1 VQGDKQ
7 DQLLLD
13 HFVQRQQFV
22 VRAGDHAQLIVEK
35 RHTLVD
41 QALDLRHTLAV
52 CERLVEVSNRH
63 LEVQAALHRDGW
75 VMFQALACLFDLFA
89 QHLFVNCRDQHVID
103 VDLPAGVH
111 QYANDVGQIVQLV
124 LGKELVVQVE
134 GTEDHIDDGHI
145 VFVAAV
151 ERVVSDGNIRTCRI
165 QDSQLMQSSGSVDV
179 RQKVVKEFEIPF
191 AIKDHHRQPMWIL
204 RSADHAGH
212 VLRNDV
218 LQKRGLA
225 GPGHAQHNALHD
237 ADSVRPVPRLA
248 VDVVAEDDGVLLPG
262 IDRELLVPLAGD
274 NHRWMGPRL
283 LPPGARGGNQYGG
296 AGDGQAAESEV
307 AGHLGNLAVRQ
318 VVTLT

>member
-63 LEVQAALHRDGW
+63 LEVQAALHGNGR
-75 VMFQALACLFDLFA
+75 VVFQPLTCLFDLFA
-89 QHLFVNCRDQHVID
+89 QHLFVNGRNQHVID

-111 QYANDVGQIVQLV
+111 QHANDVGKVVQLV

-134 GTEDHIDDGHI
+134 GTEDHVDDGHV

-151 ERVVSDGNIRTCRI
+151 ERVVPDGNVRACRI
-165 QDSQLMQSSGSVDV
+165 QDSQLMQSSGTVHV
-179 RQKVVKEFEIPF
+179 RQKIVKEFKIPF
-191 AIKDHHRQPMWIL
+191 AVKDHHRQPVWIF
-204 RSADHAGH
+204 RSADRAGH
-212 VLRNDV
+212 VLRN
-218 LQKRGLA
+218 
-225 GPGHAQHNALHD
+225 
-237 ADSVRPVPRLA
+237 
-248 VDVVAEDDGVLLPG
+248 
-262 IDRELLVPLAGD
+262 
-274 NHRWMGPRL
+274 
-283 LPPGARGGNQYGG
+283 
-296 AGDGQAAESEV
+296 
-307 AGHLGNLAVRQ
+307 
-318 VVTLT
+318 